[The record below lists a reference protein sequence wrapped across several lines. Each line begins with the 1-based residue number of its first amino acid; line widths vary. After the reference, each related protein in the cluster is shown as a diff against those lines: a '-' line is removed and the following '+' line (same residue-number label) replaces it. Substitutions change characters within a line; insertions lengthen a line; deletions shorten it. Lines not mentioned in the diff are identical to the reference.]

1 MPSLFKKRLSCFY
14 CGSRSAQSQPE
25 PIRKWQ
31 CQQCLAV
38 NYLDEH
44 GEITDP
50 PASEAASETR
60 YMQYAQPIPRAA
72 SPEFSAPDSSL
83 FCSTCLKNQHLLTQT
98 LASYL
103 PSPSH
108 PDYSAYE
115 ASYPAYRKSLEE
127 RYPQVCESC
136 EPQVRNRIRQVGYAA
151 KSDHLRRMME
161 KSRHNRRAHGW
172 SWRSMLVVA
181 GAVCFW
187 GSVAGQLGWNLI
199 GAMAAGK
206 PSQNL
211 ESDLSLSLVPF
222 CFNRI
227 WGRQPLFEECSSA
240 LTPYAG
246 VALFLGMLSI
256 WWNPKLRHKVEGKSG
271 RLTGMGEYYKAQLIV
286 LVIRFVAWACL
297 QDPSITGLNPKLPP
311 AIHGFMG
318 IFTIISVVVLRRIIK
333 VDTTPLVSWK
343 DDIEPLVSPQKPKED
358 HSTQLQLVSPPDSQ
372 TSFLGSEPG
381 LHRFPVN
388 KLAPAASPAPDR
400 YVPPSP
406 QTETVDDAD
415 AMDWTPSQQSLQLN
429 VTPKPIP
436 VRQSQLPS
444 APKMPS
450 LGSQNPSAV
459 QSILKALGQKPNPF
473 RNAPVLKPKLSA
485 SETSRAIPSPE
496 TIMAPPKFFPPSDF
510 ANDTGLE
517 SLFDKTF
524 SIRDEPVDLQRQQWA
539 LRSGESPVRS
549 SRILKCVLLSIS
561 IFLLLVAQ
569 VFGLP
574 GNSVET
580 AVLGISFLVAG
591 FSLLESLMRPLAAW
605 SAVDIILSVIELFA
619 CVYLAAYRHRGSYD
633 EHKFHAAGKSLVAFM
648 VGQEMMAFSFSP
660 RKSEPSQQ
668 IPTEQ
673 PPQDET
679 QLQPP
684 SQPTQHQPQAYVG
697 PHKRAT
703 AFPPSSQQKPIASAP
718 YPNIN
723 LNVGLGGGSIAP
735 STPATTINN
744 NSRLMNNFN
753 YPAHQHHNTR
763 TDQTHS
769 PSQNYPPS
777 ISNDPT
783 ATHPAPY
790 SSIPRPQPLVN
801 SSFPSFPS
809 FNSTLPDS
817 LRFSPPST
825 ATSTASISYAS
836 ETASEPPSP
845 QQKYAS
851 LPSLSPGRRIPSP
864 GISGLTLEDDPWP
877 EPEQQTQMQARVQA
891 QARVLPRATRYA
903 LRSRRA

>member
-14 CGSRSAQSQPE
+14 CGRRSAQSQPE

-38 NYLDEH
+38 NHLDEH

-50 PASEAASETR
+50 PASEASSGTR
-60 YMQYAQPIPRAA
+60 YTQYAQPIPRAS
-72 SPEFSAPDSSL
+72 SPDLPALDSSL

-115 ASYPAYRKSLEE
+115 VSYPSYRKSLEE

-161 KSRHNRRAHGW
+161 KSRHNRRVQGW
-172 SWRSMLVVA
+172 SWRSMLVAA

-187 GSVAGQLGWNLI
+187 VSVAGQLAWNLM

-206 PSQNL
+206 TSQNL
-211 ESDLSLSLVPF
+211 ESDVSLSLVPF

-227 WGRQPLFEECSSA
+227 WKRQPLFEECSSA
-240 LTPYAG
+240 LTPFAG
-246 VALFLGMLSI
+246 VALFLGMLSV

-286 LVIRFVAWACL
+286 LVVRFVAWACL

-311 AIHGFMG
+311 AIHGFMS
-318 IFTIISVVVLRRIIK
+318 ILTIISVVVLRRVIK
-333 VDTTPLVSWK
+333 IDTTPLVSWK
-343 DDIEPLVSPQKPKED
+343 DDIEPLVSQKPKED

-372 TSFLGSEPG
+372 TSSLGSEPG
-381 LHRFPVN
+381 LQRFPVN
-388 KLAPAASPAPDR
+388 KLAPAASTAPDP

-406 QTETVDDAD
+406 QTDIVDDTD

-429 VTPKPIP
+429 ITPKPIL

-444 APKMPS
+444 ATRMPS
-450 LGSQNPSAV
+450 LGSRNPSAV

-485 SETSRAIPSPE
+485 SQESRATSPLE

-524 SIRDEPVDLQRQQWA
+524 SIRDEPVGLQRQQWA
-539 LRSGESPVRS
+539 LRSGESSARS
-549 SRILKCVLLSIS
+549 SRILKCVLLFIS
-561 IFLLLVAQ
+561 VFLLLVAK
-569 VFGLP
+569 VLGLP
-574 GNSVET
+574 SNSVET

-605 SAVDIILSVIELFA
+605 SAIDIILSVIELFA
-619 CVYLAAYRHRGSYD
+619 CVYLAAYRHGGSYD
-633 EHKFHAAGKSLVAFM
+633 QYKFDAAGKSLVAFM
-648 VGQEMMAFSFSP
+648 VGQEMMALSSFSP
-660 RKSEPSQQ
+660 RQSEPSQQ
-668 IPTEQ
+668 NSTEQ
-673 PPQDET
+673 PPQDKN
-679 QLQPP
+679 
-684 SQPTQHQPQAYVG
+684 SQQSSSQSTQHQTQAYVG
-697 PHKRAT
+697 PHKKAPG
-703 AFPPSSQQKPIASAP
+703 FPPSSQQKPITSAP
-718 YPNIN
+718 YPDIN
-723 LNVGLGGGSIAP
+723 LNVGLRGGGIAP
-735 STPATTINN
+735 STSLTVINNN
-744 NSRLMNNFN
+744 NSRLMSNFN
-753 YPAHQHHNTR
+753 YPAHHHY
-763 TDQTHS
+763 TDQTHN
-769 PSQNYPPS
+769 PSYNYPPS

-783 ATHPAPY
+783 ATHPAPF
-790 SSIPRPQPLVN
+790 SSIPRPQPLVS

-825 ATSTASISYAS
+825 TTTTTSVSYAS

-864 GISGLTLEDDPWP
+864 GISGLTLEDDPWQ
-877 EPEQQTQMQARVQA
+877 EQQQQMQTQARVQA
-891 QARVLPRATRYA
+891 QVRAQPRATRYA
-903 LRSRRA
+903 LRSRRV

>member
-14 CGSRSAQSQPE
+14 CGRRSAQSQPE

-38 NYLDEH
+38 NHLDEH

-50 PASEAASETR
+50 PASEASSGTR
-60 YMQYAQPIPRAA
+60 YKQYAQPIPRAS
-72 SPEFSAPDSSL
+72 SPDLPAPDSSL

-115 ASYPAYRKSLEE
+115 ASYPSYRKSLEE

-161 KSRHNRRAHGW
+161 KSRLSRRAQGW
-172 SWRSMLVVA
+172 SWRSMLVAA

-187 GSVAGQLGWNLI
+187 VSVAGQLAWSLM

-206 PSQNL
+206 TSQSL
-211 ESDLSLSLVPF
+211 ESNVSLSLVPF

-227 WGRQPLFEECSSA
+227 WKLQPLFEECSSA
-240 LTPYAG
+240 LTPFAG

-256 WWNPKLRHKVEGKSG
+256 WWNPKLRHKVEGKGG
-271 RLTGMGEYYKAQLIV
+271 RLTRMGEYYKAQLIV

-311 AIHGFMG
+311 AVHGFMT
-318 IFTIISVVVLRRIIK
+318 IFTIISVVVLRRVIK
-333 VDTTPLVSWK
+333 IDTTPLVSWK
-343 DDIEPLVSPQKPKED
+343 DDIEPLVSQKPVED

-372 TSFLGSEPG
+372 TSLLGSEPG
-381 LHRFPVN
+381 LQRFPVN
-388 KLAPAASPAPDR
+388 KLAPAASPALDP

-406 QTETVDDAD
+406 QTDTVDDAD

-450 LGSQNPSAV
+450 LGSRNPSAV

-473 RNAPVLKPKLSA
+473 RTAPLLKPKLSTNQKGGT
-485 SETSRAIPSPE
+485 TSSVG
-496 TIMAPPKFFPPSDF
+496 TIMAPPRFFPPSDF

-524 SIRDEPVDLQRQQWA
+524 SIRDEPVGLQRQQWA
-539 LRSGESPVRS
+539 LRSGESPARS
-549 SRILKCVLLSIS
+549 SRIMKCVLLFIS

-569 VFGLP
+569 VLGLP

-591 FSLLESLMRPLAAW
+591 FSLLESLMRPLATWNAI
-605 SAVDIILSVIELFA
+605 DIILSVIELFA
-619 CVYLAAYRHRGSYD
+619 CVYLAAYRHGGSY
-633 EHKFHAAGKSLVAFM
+633 EQYKFDAAGKSLVAFM
-648 VGQEMMAFSFSP
+648 VGQEMSSFSP
-660 RKSEPSQQ
+660 RQSEPAQENS
-668 IPTEQ
+668 TEQ
-673 PPQDET
+673 PPRDENSP
-679 QLQPP
+679 QSSKQ
-684 SQPTQHQPQAYVG
+684 STQHQTQAYVG
-697 PHKRAT
+697 PHKKAPG
-703 AFPPSSQQKPIASAP
+703 FLPSSQQKPIASAP
-718 YPNIN
+718 YSNIN
-723 LNVGLGGGSIAP
+723 LNVGLKGGGIAP
-735 STPATTINN
+735 SAPLSTIDN
-744 NSRLMNNFN
+744 NSLLMNNFN
-753 YPAHQHHNTR
+753 HPAHLHH

-769 PSQNYPPS
+769 PSHNYPLS

-790 SSIPRPQPLVN
+790 SSIPRPQPLVS

-825 ATSTASISYAS
+825 TTTTTSVSYAS
-836 ETASEPPSP
+836 ETASEPASP

-864 GISGLTLEDDPWP
+864 GISGLTLEDDRW
-877 EPEQQTQMQARVQA
+877 PEQQQQMQTQARVQA
-891 QARVLPRATRYA
+891 QAPAEPRATRYA
-903 LRSRRA
+903 LRSRRV